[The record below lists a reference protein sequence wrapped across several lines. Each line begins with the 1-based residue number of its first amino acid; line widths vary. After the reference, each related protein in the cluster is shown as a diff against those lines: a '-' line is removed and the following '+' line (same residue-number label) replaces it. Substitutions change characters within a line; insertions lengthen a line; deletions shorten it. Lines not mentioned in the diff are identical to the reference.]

1 MTLTRFE
8 PLFDLLDRDFNR
20 TLRGTSQKR
29 DARWV
34 PAVDIVEEEER
45 FVLRADVPGVSPED
59 IDISMDKGVLTVAGE
74 RRADSGTETN
84 GIRRI
89 ERRSGRFERRFT
101 LPETADAGRISA
113 NSKNGTLEVSIPK
126 LAEVK
131 PRRITVEAA

>member
-74 RRADSGTETN
+74 RRADSDTETK